1 MAFRLKNR
9 IMPKYKF
16 INIKSVYSHMRLFF
30 KNNYRR
36 RLTLFILQ
44 NKRLRYKVRSA
55 RDYLFQRQ
63 WKHENRQTQLR
74 KKYDPTFFKFTR
86 IRKTL
91 WRARFDHY
99 HITQNQK
106 YRGHFFRR
114 NIRYIFAIG
123 TRRPANIYWR
133 FAMRHYKE
141 YLHLKNHLEN

>member
-55 RDYLFQRQ
+55 EIIYFNDNGNTKIDKRNCAKNMIQPFL
-63 WKHENRQTQLR
+63 NLR
-74 KKYDPTFFKFTR
+74 VYVKPYGGRVLIIITSPKIKNIVVIFFDVT
-86 IRKTL
+86 
-91 WRARFDHY
+91 
-99 HITQNQK
+99 
-106 YRGHFFRR
+106 
-114 NIRYIFAIG
+114 
-123 TRRPANIYWR
+123 
-133 FAMRHYKE
+133 
-141 YLHLKNHLEN
+141 